1 MEVERPNAVIL
12 RSAAVAWMALAVAC
26 QPGSTA
32 ASGRTPNVAAPDPLN
47 ATYRIERS
55 DVTLVNGRSER
66 DAAVGSATKVVTT
79 LADQRAT
86 GDVDGDGRPDSV
98 VVLMSQTGGS
108 GTFFYIV
115 ALLNPASGVSAAPAV
130 VLGDR
135 IKVSAV
141 RLDGRTIVV
150 DLLDRAAGE
159 PMIAT
164 PSVAVTK
171 RFVVD
176 AGALAAR

>member
-1 MEVERPNAVIL
+1 MERLNAVVL
-12 RSAAVAWMALAVAC
+12 RLAVVAWIAVAVAC

-32 ASGRTPNVAAPDPLN
+32 ASGSSPNVAAPDPLN
-47 ATYRIERS
+47 ATYRIEKS
-55 DVTLVNGRSER
+55 DITLVNGRSER
-66 DAAVGSATKVVTT
+66 DAPLGSATKIVTT
-79 LADQRAT
+79 LADRRAT

-98 VVLMSQTGGS
+98 VVLMSQPGGS
-108 GTFFYIV
+108 GTSFYV
-115 ALLNPASGVSAAPAV
+115 EALLNPASGVSAVPAV

-135 IKVSAV
+135 IKVSSV

-150 DLLDRAAGE
+150 DILDRAAGE
-159 PMIAT
+159 PMITA

-176 AGALAAR
+176 AGALAGR

>member
-1 MEVERPNAVIL
+1 LEVERLNAVVL
-12 RSAAVAWMALAVAC
+12 RLAVVAWIAVAVAC

-32 ASGRTPNVAAPDPLN
+32 ASGSSPNVAAPDPLN
-47 ATYRIERS
+47 ATYRIEKN

-66 DAAVGSATKVVTT
+66 DAPLGSATKIVTT

-98 VVLMSQTGGS
+98 VVLMSEPGGS
-108 GTFFYIV
+108 GTFFYID
-115 ALLNPASGVSAAPAV
+115 ALLNPASGVSAVPAV

-135 IKVSAV
+135 IKVSSV

-150 DLLDRAAGE
+150 DILDRAAGE
-159 PMIAT
+159 PMITA

-176 AGALAAR
+176 AGALAGR